1 MTQKDLDT
9 LETNRRQLR
18 RLKAQ
23 LDGLCEPVGAVPMTG
38 MPSGGG
44 GGNTV
49 ESLVIQKES
58 IQEEIDAL
66 RQESRRICFAIEPP
80 RTRRVFLLFYVEGKS
95 WRRVADEMG
104 YLEGTTAR
112 KLKNRYL
119 RKCGLCKVA
128 SPYPSP

>member
-1 MTQKDLDT
+1 MTQKELDT
-9 LETNRRQLR
+9 LERNRRQLR
-18 RLKAQ
+18 RLQSQ
-23 LDGLCEPVGAVPMTG
+23 LDGLCDPVGAAPITG

-58 IQEEIDAL
+58 IRSEIDAL

-80 RTRRVFLLFYVEGKS
+80 RTRRVFVLFYAEGKS

-104 YLEGTTAR
+104 YLDGSTAR
-112 KLKNRYL
+112 RMKIEYIRRQNIR
-119 RKCGLCKVA
+119 
-128 SPYPSP
+128 

>member
-1 MTQKDLDT
+1 MTQKELDT
-9 LETNRRQLR
+9 LEHNRRQLR
-18 RLKAQ
+18 RLQSQ
-23 LDGLCEPVGAVPMTG
+23 LDGLCEPIGAVPMTG

-58 IQEEIDAL
+58 IRSEIDAL

-80 RTRRVFLLFYVEGKS
+80 RTRRVFVLFYVEGRS

-104 YLEGTTAR
+104 YVDDSIPR
-112 KLKNRYL
+112 KMKRDYLKRQNL
-119 RKCGLCKVA
+119 A
-128 SPYPSP
+128 

>member
-23 LDGLCEPVGAVPMTG
+23 LDGLCEPVGAVPMNG

-58 IQEEIDAL
+58 IQSEIDSL

-80 RTRRVFLLFYVEGKS
+80 RTRRVFVLFYAEGMT
-95 WRRVADEMG
+95 WERVADEMG
-104 YLEGTTAR
+104 YAEWKVAQTCR
-112 KLKNRYL
+112 NRYIENL
-119 RKCGLCKVA
+119 K
-128 SPYPSP
+128 